1 MIFINNNNG
10 LTLVLYYYT
19 MIKRILIIN
28 VVLSSLLGAQSL
40 TMQES
45 IDKALSNHPDIKSF
59 ELKIYKSKKSYR
71 SAFSDYMP
79 QITAQANYNP
89 TETFVF
95 PSNGSF
101 QTIDD
106 DAWGAGVSLKQMIW
120 DFKKTS
126 SKVEATQLDEDI
138 STLSLKEAQALL
150 VNKVK
155 SLYIQMILQEEAIKV
170 RKKDL
175 EAKEAFYEQAE
186 ALVQQGLK
194 TNADASRFLSSV
206 YAAKD
211 DLAIAYSLYEKA
223 KVSLSLY
230 MGENIEDDVELENEL
245 IKRNYKVEN
254 RLEKEVINNNYQL
267 QIENQNI
274 YKNILLH
281 KSAKASHYGSIDA
294 YASYNHL
301 DTLNSYDST
310 LVGLTLTIPLYSGG
324 RVSAQEQEAQIST
337 QIAKEAQASKVLNLK
352 EELSGLVI
360 DIKRFD
366 NTIAAKQ
373 AQINS
378 ANETKKVLEARY
390 KEGLTTYIEVLDAVS
405 VVLNAELGLLQT
417 YYSKSL
423 AINQIE
429 YLKGNM

>member
-1 MIFINNNNG
+1 MRKN
-10 LTLVLYYYT
+10 
-19 MIKRILIIN
+19 ILILSII
-28 VVLSSLLGAQSL
+28 LSSILQAQMLS
-40 TMQES
+40 MQES
-45 IDKALSNHPDIKSF
+45 IEKSLLNHPDIRSF
-59 ELKIYKSKKSYR
+59 ELRVHKSKKSYK
-71 SAFSDYMP
+71 SAFADYLP
-79 QITAQANYNP
+79 QINAQANYNP
-89 TETFVF
+89 TETFAF
-95 PSNGSF
+95 PANGSIA
-101 QTIDD
+101 TTDD
-106 DAWGAGVSLKQMIW
+106 DAWGAGISLKQKIW

-126 SKVEATQLDEDI
+126 SKVEAAKFDEDI
-138 STLSLKEAQALL
+138 SSLSLKEAQALL
-150 VNKVK
+150 IYKVK
-155 SLYIQMILQEEAIKV
+155 SLYMQMILQEEAIKV

-175 EAKEAFYEQAE
+175 EAKEAFYAQAK

-211 DLAIAYSLYEKA
+211 EVAIAYSLYDKA
-223 KVSLSLY
+223 KTSLSLY
-230 MGENIEDDVELENEL
+230 MGENIENNIELENEL
-245 IKRNYKVEN
+245 IKRDYKVEIS
-254 RLEKEVINNNYQL
+254 LEKKVINNNYQL

-310 LVGLTLTIPLYSGG
+310 LVGVELTIPLYAGG
-324 RVSAQEQEAQIST
+324 RTSAQEQEAQIST
-337 QIAKEAQASKVLNLK
+337 QIAKETQASKILDLK

-390 KEGLTTYIEVLDAVS
+390 EEGLTTYIEVLDAVS

-423 AINQIE
+423 SINRIE
-429 YLKGNM
+429 YLKGNI